1 MFTAA
6 MRKDSDLIV
15 EYTDPLEGFKGW
27 LVIDSM
33 AHKLAAG
40 GLRVQK
46 GLTCECVQRLAA
58 TMTLKMRIA
67 GIRADGAKSGIDY
80 DPSSPGKQEALYR
93 FIRAIKPYMEER
105 YSMGPDLNTTMPEL
119 DAVCQRLGLSS
130 IKNAVARN
138 QQLDDAAFAQRTA
151 LLASPFGHATL
162 GRLRSGAGLASSCLA
177 TLEFLG
183 IPSEKATVAIQ
194 GFGGLAAGAAYF
206 LHKAGVRIVG
216 LADREKSLYSINGT
230 PLDIPSLL
238 AAQEGGEKGIIP
250 LAENSK
256 AAYADNKKIYDLSCD
271 IFVPAAI
278 EKAVDKEVAKHIETK
293 AIASGA
299 NLAVTEEAEQ
309 ILQQRGIPVIPDMV
323 AGCGGSLSME
333 GLYGP
338 ETPPTAEEVIN
349 HVDRKT
355 RKIVKAMLQRSHQ
368 DNISP
373 REAALRLCTEAP
385 LYPDS
390 KPYVPLAEQVS

>member
-1 MFTAA
+1 MFTNT
-6 MRKDSDLIV
+6 RVESDLIV
-15 EYTDPLEGFKGW
+15 EYTDPVEGFKGW

-33 AHKLAAG
+33 THKLAAG
-40 GLRVQK
+40 GLRVQQ

-80 DPSSPGKQEALYR
+80 DPASPGKPEALFR
-93 FIRAIKPYMEER
+93 FMRAIKPYMQER
-105 YSMGPDLNTTMPEL
+105 YSMGPDMNTTMPEL

-138 QQLDDAAFAQRTA
+138 QQLDDTAFAQRTA
-151 LLASPFGHATL
+151 LLATPCGHATL
-162 GRLRSGAGLASSCLA
+162 GRLRSGAGLAASCLA

-183 IPSEKATVAIQ
+183 IPPQEGTVAIQ
-194 GFGGLAAGAAYF
+194 GFGGLAAGAAYI
-206 LHKAGVRIVG
+206 LHQAGVRIVG
-216 LADREKSLYSINGT
+216 LADREKSLFSINGT
-230 PLDIPSLL
+230 PLDIPFLL
-238 AAQEGGEKGIIP
+238 SSQEGGEKGIIP
-250 LAENSK
+250 TAENPK
-256 AAYADNKKIYDLSCD
+256 AAYSDNTKIYDIPCD

-278 EKAVDKEVAKHIETK
+278 EKAVDKEAAEHIQVK

-309 ILQQRGIPVIPDMV
+309 ILHKRSIPVIPDMV

-333 GLYGP
+333 GLFGP
-338 ETPPTAEEVIN
+338 ETMPTAEDVLA
-349 HVDRKT
+349 HVDQKT
-355 RKIVKAMLQRSHQ
+355 RTIVKAMLHRSQQ

-373 REAALRLCTEAP
+373 REAALLLCAEAP
-385 LYPDS
+385 LYPDAR
-390 KPYVPLAEQVS
+390 PYGCLEG

>member
-1 MFTAA
+1 MFTNTS
-6 MRKDSDLIV
+6 KDSDLIV
-15 EYTDPLEGFKGW
+15 EYTDPIEGFKGW

-33 AHKLAAG
+33 THRLAAG
-40 GLRVQK
+40 GLRVQQ

-67 GIRADGAKSGIDY
+67 RIRADGAKSGIDY
-80 DPSSPGKQEALYR
+80 DPGSPGKQEALFR
-93 FIRAIKPYMEER
+93 FMRAIKPYMEER

-119 DAVCQRLGLSS
+119 DAVCQRLGISS

-138 QQLDDAAFAQRTA
+138 QQLDDIAFTERTA
-151 LLASPFGHATL
+151 LLAAPCGHATL
-162 GRLRSGAGLASSCLA
+162 GRLRSGAGVAASCLA

-183 IPSEKATVAIQ
+183 ISPQKATVAIQ
-194 GFGGLAAGAAYF
+194 GFGGLAAGAAYL
-206 LHKAGVRIVG
+206 LHKAGVQIIG
-216 LADREKSLYSINGT
+216 LADREKSLFSINGT
-230 PLDIPSLL
+230 PLDIPALL
-238 AAQEGGEKGIIP
+238 AAQDSGEKGLIP
-250 LAENSK
+250 YAENPQS
-256 AAYADNKKIYDLSCD
+256 AYGENRKIYDLSCD

-278 EKAVDKEVAKHIETK
+278 EKAVDKEVAEQIQVK

-309 ILQQRGIPVIPDMV
+309 ILHERSIPVIPDIV

-338 ETPPTAEEVIN
+338 EHLPTAQEVLA

-355 RKIVKAMLQRSHQ
+355 RQIVKTMLERSQQ

-373 REAALRLCTEAP
+373 RAAALLLCKEAP
-385 LYPDS
+385 LYPDTR
-390 KPYVPLAEQVS
+390 PYGAL

>member
-1 MFTAA
+1 MFTNTE
-6 MRKDSDLIV
+6 KESDLIV

-33 AHKLAAG
+33 THKLAAG
-40 GLRVQK
+40 GLRVQQ

-80 DPSSPGKQEALYR
+80 DPGSPGKQEALFR
-93 FIRAIKPYMEER
+93 FMRAIKPYMEER

-119 DAVCQRLGLSS
+119 DAVCQRLGLPS

-138 QQLDDAAFAQRTA
+138 QQLDNEAFAQRTA
-151 LLASPFGHATL
+151 LLAAPCGHATL
-162 GRLRSGAGLASSCLA
+162 GRLRSGAGLAASCLA

-183 IPSEKATVAIQ
+183 IPPQKGTVAIQ
-194 GFGGLAAGAAYF
+194 GFGGLAAGAAYL

-216 LADREKSLYSINGT
+216 LADREKSLFSINGT
-230 PLDIPSLL
+230 PLDIPALL
-238 AAQEGGEKGIIP
+238 SSQDNGEKGIIP
-250 LAENSK
+250 TEENPK
-256 AAYADNKKIYDLSCD
+256 AAYSDNQKIYDLSCD

-278 EKAVDKEVAKHIETK
+278 EKAIDKEVAEHIQVK

-309 ILQQRGIPVIPDMV
+309 ILHKRAIPVIPDMV

-338 ETPPTAEEVIN
+338 DTPPTAEEVLH

-355 RKIVKAMLQRSHQ
+355 RNIVMAMLQRSAQEH
-368 DNISP
+368 ISP
-373 REAALRLCTEAP
+373 REAALRICSETK

-390 KPYVPLAEQVS
+390 KPYVPLAEQIA